1 MTCALCNGPGGEAN
15 PVAMS
20 RKFRMAVCEMCNR
33 RIRLF
38 KRWPQCK
45 ADRKARQAVTSLVC
59 MVLARRGLT
68 DAYDAAVLLWDVL
81 EPRK

>member
-1 MTCALCNGPGGEAN
+1 
-15 PVAMS
+15 MS
-20 RKFRMAVCEMCNR
+20 RKLKIAVCETCNR

-38 KRWPQCK
+38 RRWPQRR
-45 ADRKARQAVTSLVC
+45 ADERARRAVTSLVC
-59 MVLARRGLT
+59 LVLARRGLT